1 MKHGFA
7 ASEQIRP
14 AGKAGMMEDF
24 ERARVDAYFRR
35 ITAHFPPARRP
46 ASILITHLLADR
58 PSLVTAAAR
67 LSAVAAVLP
76 KPRSIHQGALQE
88 VSRAFPCDRLDR
100 HQLADPEGAVAY
112 LESRAAG
119 QPLVLLDIGG
129 YFAPA
134 LPVLCARFSGQILGV
149 VEDTEN
155 GLRRYLRHDKLPC
168 PVFSVA
174 RSPLKDPEDYLVGQ
188 SVVFSA
194 EALLR
199 SRGDILH
206 DRPACVIGFGKIG
219 ASVASMLH
227 AKYVLVTVYDTD
239 AIRMAQALARGFR
252 TAASRADALRGAGV
266 VVCATGNL
274 ALESDDFAHLGNG
287 AYVASVT
294 SSDDELEL
302 DGLDGLYARQQVSDH
317 ITRYSTT
324 GHYFYV
330 LNDGNA
336 VNFLHGASVGS
347 FIYLV
352 QAEILAAMA
361 LLSSQ
366 AHDPGLHETPTGI
379 RKFIAATWMR
389 YFNGAS

>member
-1 MKHGFA
+1 
-7 ASEQIRP
+7 
-14 AGKAGMMEDF
+14 MEDF
-24 ERARVDAYFRR
+24 ERVRVEAFFRR
-35 ITAHFPPARRP
+35 ITAGFAQERRP
-46 ASILITHLLADR
+46 ASILITHMLADR

-67 LSAVAAVLP
+67 LSAIAAVLP
-76 KPRSIHQGALQE
+76 KPKSIHQGALHE
-88 VSRAFPCDRLDR
+88 ISRAFPCDRLDR
-100 HQLADPEGAVAY
+100 QRLSDPERAMAY

-119 QPLVLLDIGG
+119 QPLVLLDVGG

-134 LPVLCARFSGQILGV
+134 LPELCNGFSGQILGV
-149 VEDTEN
+149 VEVTEN

-206 DRPACVIGFGKIG
+206 GRPACVIGFGKIG
-219 ASVASMLH
+219 ASIARMLH
-227 AKYVLVTVYDTD
+227 AKHVQVTVYDTD
-239 AIRMAQALARGFR
+239 AVRMAQALAQGFR
-252 TAASRADALRGAGV
+252 TAASRMDALRGAGV

-274 ALESDDFAHLGNG
+274 ALQADDFAYLGNG
-287 AYVASVT
+287 AYIASVT

-302 DGLDGLYARQQVSDH
+302 DGLDGLYAQQQVH
-317 ITRYSTT
+317 EHVTRYSTT

-352 QAEILAAMA
+352 QAEILAALA

-366 AHDPGLHETPTGI
+366 SHEPGLHETPTEV
-379 RKFIAATWMR
+379 RKFIAATWMH
-389 YFNGAS
+389 YFNGAP

>member
-1 MKHGFA
+1 
-7 ASEQIRP
+7 
-14 AGKAGMMEDF
+14 MENL

-35 ITAHFPPARRP
+35 ITAHFPQDRRP

-58 PSLVTAAAR
+58 PSLIAAAAQ

-76 KPRSIHQGALQE
+76 KPKSIDQGALQE
-88 VSRAFPCDRLDR
+88 VTRLVPCDHLDR
-100 HQLADPEGAVAY
+100 RQLADPEQAVAY

-134 LPVLCARFSGQILGV
+134 LPALCLNFSGQILGV

-155 GLRRYLRHDKLPC
+155 GLRRYLQHDKLPC

-206 DRPACVIGFGKIG
+206 GRPACVIGFGKIG
-219 ASVASMLH
+219 ASVARMLH
-227 AKYVLVTVYDTD
+227 AKHVQVTVYDTD
-239 AIRMAQALARGFR
+239 PVRMAQALAHGFR
-252 TAASRADALRGAGV
+252 TADSRADALRGAGV

-274 ALESDDFAHLGNG
+274 ALHADDFTNLGNG

-302 DGLDGLYARQQVSDH
+302 DSLDRLYARQQTHDH

-324 GHYFYV
+324 GHYFYI

-361 LLSSQ
+361 LLSGQ
-366 AHDPGLHETPTGI
+366 AHDPGLHETPSGI
-379 RKFIAATWMR
+379 RKFIAATWMH
-389 YFNGAS
+389 YFNGAP